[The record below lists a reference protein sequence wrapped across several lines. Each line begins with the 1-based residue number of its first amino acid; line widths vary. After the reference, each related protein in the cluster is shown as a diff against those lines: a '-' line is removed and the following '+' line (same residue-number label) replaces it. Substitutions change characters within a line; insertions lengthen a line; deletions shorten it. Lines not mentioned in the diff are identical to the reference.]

1 MKGKLSRMW
10 RSGLSMMLALVM
22 MFSLG
27 TVAFATEGSE
37 TAKEVGKDV
46 AEDVLVVTQNL
57 VDILKDNAELARA
70 EAIAKY
76 VYGSFEAQGYVTLV
90 VKSLEEAVALLE
102 DAAKR
107 VENDAHALSP
117 ELKAELKDAL
127 VAAKN
132 AVADLIEVAK
142 SVEDVNCDTVKAA
155 AAVAVSK
162 IESVKTIADNIGAAG
177 TLDDALII
185 KNLVVDAAEF
195 SLDAAKKLVDI
206 LAAAIYDA
214 THETI
219 VIPCNGDYNVA
230 YVGDKSVET
239 YAADVAEELGAK
251 VSDVASADMVLMGYS
266 VYSATQ
272 FVNEQLRSGKELNWA
287 AVAEVVKDTNYVDV
301 ACGAIYE
308 KLIDLGV
315 SDDLVDP
322 IITVLSSY
330 VYAYAKY
337 ILDYPME
344 VAEMNDDALVV
355 VVGQYNPLKGVT
367 LKVGD
372 VAIDMGLCLE
382 ALVEASGLYN
392 LASAMMMPNCIYVDV
407 TDAGVVTNMAPVECS
422 VEDLIA
428 LALNA
433 EGQLPADG
441 DEIQEAVMEA
451 LDVIYAGH
459 VAVEVAEVPATC
471 TEPGCTAGT
480 KCAVCGMI
488 LEGCVEIA
496 ALGHDW
502 DGGVV
507 TPADRYLDTL
517 IIFTCQRCG
526 ETRTESYNK
535 FHEHFFD
542 GDDKNNDGVVEF
554 RPEGDIT
561 RAEVAVVFYRL
572 LNDKYTT
579 YEVGEAYEAKGTF
592 SDVVTGD
599 WFAMQIEVLAD
610 LGIVAGYPDG
620 TFRPWE
626 PITRAEFAT
635 MAVAI
640 AQYDIDG
647 TEEFPDVESTDW
659 FFDFVRTSVNNGLV
673 VGDDKN
679 NDGVND
685 FRPNDN
691 ITRAEAAVVASN
703 MAGRPYDGIVE
714 FIDFYMDG
722 GVVPVDVELN
732 VNREVVAVNEWAE
745 IRVMPDMNGHWAYYW
760 LVGAANDHY
769 HEVGLTK

>member
-37 TAKEVGKDV
+37 VAKDV
-46 AEDVLVVTQNL
+46 AEDVVVVTQNL
-57 VDILKDNAELARA
+57 VDVLKDNAEVAQA
-70 EAIAKY
+70 EAVAKY
-76 VYGSFEAQGYVTLV
+76 VYGSFAEQGYVTLV

-102 DAAKR
+102 DAANR
-107 VENDAHALSP
+107 VENTAEGLSP

-127 VAAKN
+127 IAAKN
-132 AVADLIEVAK
+132 AVVDLIEVAK
-142 SVEDVNCDTVKAA
+142 TVEDVNSDTVKAA

-162 IESVKTIADNIGAAG
+162 IESVKVIADKIGEAG
-177 TLDDALII
+177 TLEDALLI
-185 KNLVVDAAEF
+185 KNLVVDAAKF
-195 SLDAAKKLVDI
+195 ALNAANKLVD
-206 LAAAIYDA
+206 LLVAAIYDA

-219 VIPCNGDYNVA
+219 VIPCDGAYNVA

-239 YAADVAEELGAK
+239 YAADVAENLGAK
-251 VSDVASADMVLMGYS
+251 MSDVASADMVLMGYS

-287 AVAEVVKDTNYVDV
+287 AVAEIVKDTNYVDV
-301 ACGAIYE
+301 ACGALYN

-315 SDDLVDP
+315 SDELVDP
-322 IITVLSSY
+322 IIVVLSSY

-355 VVGQYNPLKGVT
+355 VVGQYNPLKGVS

-372 VAIDMGLCLE
+372 VAIDLGLCLE
-382 ALVEASGLYN
+382 SLVEASGLYN

-407 TDAGVVTNMAPVECS
+407 TDANVATKMAPVECS
-422 VEDLIA
+422 VEELLM

-433 EGQLPADG
+433 EAQLPATG
-441 DEIQEAVMEA
+441 DEIEKAVMDA
-451 LDVIYAGH
+451 LEVIYAGH
-459 VAVEVAEVPATC
+459 VAVEVPAVDATC

-480 KCAVCGMI
+480 KCEVCGKI
-488 LEGCVEIA
+488 LEGCDVVP
-496 ALGHDW
+496 ALGHKW

-507 TPADRYLDTL
+507 TPADRYLDTM
-517 IIFTCQRCG
+517 IIFTCERCG
-526 ETRTESYNK
+526 ITRTEAYNK

-542 GDDKNNDGVVEF
+542 GDDKNNDGVIEF

-572 LNDKYTT
+572 LNDKYTI
-579 YEVGEAYEAKGTF
+579 YKVGDPYEAKGIFT
-592 SDVVTGD
+592 DVATGD
-599 WFAMQIEVLAD
+599 WFAMQVEVLAD

-620 TFRPWE
+620 SFDPWA

-635 MAVAI
+635 MA
-640 AQYDIDG
+640 
-647 TEEFPDVESTDW
+647 
-659 FFDFVRTSVNNGLV
+659 
-673 VGDDKN
+673 
-679 NDGVND
+679 
-685 FRPNDN
+685 FRL
-691 ITRAEAAVVASN
+691 A
-703 MAGRPYDGIVE
+703 
-714 FIDFYMDG
+714 
-722 GVVPVDVELN
+722 
-732 VNREVVAVNEWAE
+732 
-745 IRVMPDMNGHWAYYW
+745 
-760 LVGAANDHY
+760 
-769 HEVGLTK
+769 

>member
-37 TAKEVGKDV
+37 VAKDV
-46 AEDVLVVTQNL
+46 AEDVVVVTQDL
-57 VDILKDNAELARA
+57 VDILQDNAELAQA
-70 EAIAKY
+70 EAVAKY
-76 VYGSFEAQGYVTLV
+76 VYGSFAEQGYVTLV

-102 DAAKR
+102 DAANR
-107 VENDAHALSP
+107 VENTAEALSP

-127 VAAKN
+127 IVAKN
-132 AVADLIEVAK
+132 AVVDLIDVAK
-142 SVEDVNCDTVKAA
+142 TVEDVNSDTVKAA

-162 IESVKTIADNIGAAG
+162 IESVKVIADKIGEAG
-177 TLDDALII
+177 TLEDALLI
-185 KNLVVDAAEF
+185 KNLVVDAAKF
-195 SLDAAKKLVDI
+195 ALNAANKLVD
-206 LAAAIYDA
+206 LLVAAIYDA

-219 VIPCNGDYNVA
+219 VIPCNGAYNVA
-230 YVGDKSVET
+230 YVGDASVET
-239 YAADVAEELGAK
+239 YAADVAENLGAK
-251 VSDVASADMVLMGYS
+251 MSDVASADMVLMGYS

-287 AVAEVVKDTNYVDV
+287 AVAEVVKDTNYVET
-301 ACGAIYE
+301 ASKAIYD
-308 KLIDLGV
+308 KLIAAGID
-315 SDDLVDP
+315 SDLVDP
-322 IITVLSSY
+322 IIVVLSSY

-367 LKVGD
+367 LMAGD
-372 VAIDMGLCLE
+372 VAIDLGLCLE
-382 ALVEASGLYN
+382 SLVEASGLYN

-407 TDAGVVTNMAPVECS
+407 TDANVATKMAPVAGS
-422 VEDLIA
+422 VEELLM

-433 EGQLPADG
+433 EAQLPATG
-441 DEIQEAVMEA
+441 DEIEKAVMDA
-451 LDVIYAGH
+451 LEVIYAGH
-459 VAVEVAEVPATC
+459 VAVEIPAVEATC

-480 KCAVCGMI
+480 KCEVCGKI
-488 LEGCVEIA
+488 LDGCDVVP
-496 ALGHDW
+496 ALGHKW

-517 IIFTCQRCG
+517 IIFTCERCG
-526 ETRTESYNK
+526 VTRTEAYNK

-542 GDDKNNDGVVEF
+542 GDDKDNDGVVEF
-554 RPEGDIT
+554 RPEGNIT

-572 LNDKYTT
+572 LNDKYTI
-579 YEVGEAYEAKGTF
+579 YKVGDPYEAKGTF
-592 SDVVTGD
+592 SDVATGD

-610 LGIVAGYPDG
+610 LGLVAGYPDG
-620 TFRPWE
+620 TYRPWE

-635 MAVAI
+635 MAVAL
-640 AQYDIDG
+640 AQFEWDG
-647 TEEFPDVESTDW
+647 TEDFPDVADTDW
-659 FFDFVRTSVNNGLV
+659 FFEFVRTAVNNGLV

-679 NDGVND
+679 NDGINE

-703 MAGRPYDGIVE
+703 MAGRPYDTIVE
-714 FIDFYMDG
+714 FFDFYMDG
-722 GVVPVDVELN
+722 GFIPVDVELN

>member
-37 TAKEVGKDV
+37 VAKDV
-46 AEDVLVVTQNL
+46 AEDVVVVTQDL
-57 VDILKDNAELARA
+57 VDVLKNNAEVAQA
-70 EAIAKY
+70 EAVAKY
-76 VYGSFEAQGYVTLV
+76 VYGSFAEQGYVTLV

-102 DAAKR
+102 DAANR
-107 VENDAHALSP
+107 VENTVEGLSP

-127 VAAKN
+127 IVAKN
-132 AVADLIEVAK
+132 AVVDLIEVAK
-142 SVEDVNCDTVKAA
+142 TVEDVNSDTVKAA

-162 IESVKTIADNIGAAG
+162 IESVKVIADKIGEAG
-177 TLDDALII
+177 TLEDALLI
-185 KNLVVDAAEF
+185 KNLVVDAAKF
-195 SLDAAKKLVDI
+195 ALNAANKLVD
-206 LAAAIYDA
+206 LLVVAIYDA

-219 VIPCNGDYNVA
+219 VIPCNGAYNVA
-230 YVGDKSVET
+230 YVGDASVET
-239 YAADVAEELGAK
+239 YAADVAANLGAK
-251 VSDVASADMVLMGYS
+251 MSDVASADMVLMGYS

-287 AVAEVVKDTNYVDV
+287 AVAEVVKDTNYVDA
-301 ACGAIYE
+301 ACGALYN

-315 SDDLVDP
+315 SDELVDP
-322 IITVLSSY
+322 IVVVLSSY

-355 VVGQYNPLKGVT
+355 VVGQYNPLKGVS

-372 VAIDMGLCLE
+372 VAIDLGLCLE
-382 ALVEASGLYN
+382 SLVEASGLYN

-407 TDAGVVTNMAPVECS
+407 TDANVATKMAPVECS
-422 VEDLIA
+422 VEELLL

-433 EGQLPADG
+433 EGQLPSTG
-441 DEIQEAVMEA
+441 DEIEKAVMDA
-451 LDVIYAGH
+451 LEVIYAGH
-459 VAVEVAEVPATC
+459 VAAEVPAVDATC

-480 KCAVCGMI
+480 KCEVCGKI
-488 LEGCVEIA
+488 LEGCDVVP
-496 ALGHDW
+496 ALGHKW

-507 TPADRYLDTL
+507 TPADRYLDTM
-517 IIFTCQRCG
+517 IIFTCERCG
-526 ETRTESYNK
+526 ITRTEAYNK

-542 GDDKNNDGVVEF
+542 GDDKDNDGVIEF

-579 YEVGEAYEAKGTF
+579 YKVGDPYEAKGTF
-592 SDVVTGD
+592 TDVATGD
-599 WFAMQIEVLAD
+599 WFAMQVEVLAD

-620 TFRPWE
+620 SFDPWA

-635 MAVAI
+635 MAFRL
-640 AQYDIDG
+640 AQYDVDG
-647 TEEFPDVESTDW
+647 TEEFPDVAEADW
-659 FFDFVRTSVNNGLV
+659 FYDFVRTCVTKGLI

-679 NDGVND
+679 ADGINE

-691 ITRAEAAVVASN
+691 ITRAEASVIASN
-703 MAGRPYDGIVE
+703 MAGRPFDSIKE
-714 FIDFYMDG
+714 FFTFYMEG
-722 GVVPVDVELN
+722 GIIPVDVELN
-732 VNREVVAVNEWAE
+732 VNREVVAVNEWAN
-745 IRVMPDMNGHWAYYW
+745 IRVMPDMDGHWAYYW